1 MLNDAR
7 RSVKQEDICKAYEIS
22 RYLHLA
28 FSIRALKGEERRI
41 LQQIADMA
49 IHTDQEMSAGEVY
62 RFAKEQVEISYTRY
76 HEMIRKFDAMR
87 LLNLHYRKGKGRTR
101 LISLRYDPERVLEY
115 LGQEQA
121 V

>member
-1 MLNDAR
+1 
-7 RSVKQEDICKAYEIS
+7 
-22 RYLHLA
+22 
-28 FSIRALKGEERRI
+28 
-41 LQQIADMA
+41 
-49 IHTDQEMSAGEVY
+49 
-62 RFAKEQVEISYTRY
+62 
-76 HEMIRKFDAMR
+76 MR